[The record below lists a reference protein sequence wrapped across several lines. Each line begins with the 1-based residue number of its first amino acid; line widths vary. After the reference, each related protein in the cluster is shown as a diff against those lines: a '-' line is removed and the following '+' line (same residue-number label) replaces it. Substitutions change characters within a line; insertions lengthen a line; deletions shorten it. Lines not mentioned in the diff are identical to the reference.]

1 MRKICL
7 FLLMLT
13 LAVGVNA
20 QRKTDVLDRGLVA
33 MKVSSGVYLSWRI
46 PAEEYYD
53 VTYNVYRNGTPIAEG
68 LTVSNFT
75 DPVGTKTNTYSVA
88 PVVRGVVKDRCV
100 DVSVWSSSYK
110 EIPLTHADIRS
121 TLVPNDACC
130 ADVDGD
136 GELEIIMK
144 FDNLSEM
151 EQAYPKYGPTVGGVV
166 THEYTIFEVLKQN
179 GQRLWWLNCGPNMG
193 DFQNNEQNMVAFDW
207 DQDGK
212 AECVMRAASGT
223 VVHYANGNTY
233 VVGNAN
239 TNVRA
244 ATGGGVNWFVTTT
257 EEYLLYM
264 NGETGEVYDCIPYPL
279 ALLESGETDM
289 NKAWGDGSGH
299 RASKHFFGAPYLD
312 GRKPSIFIAR
322 GIYTRHKMAALDV
335 NPTTHKLS
343 VRWKW
348 YNNSN
353 GPWKGQGYHNFG
365 IADVDWDGRDEIVY
379 GSMVIDDNG
388 NGLSTTGLGHGDS
401 QHCSDFNPYIHGQE
415 IYACLED
422 NPGNNY
428 RDATTSKLYHRYIAG
443 TDDGR
448 AMAGNFTNDFP
459 GGLGCSA
466 REGAVSTIVNEAV
479 AGLGATGVNT
489 NFRIYWDGDLCS
501 ETFNYL
507 NGKNTEGCVAKYGSW
522 TPIYTMAGSMTNND
536 TKGTPC
542 YQGDIL
548 GDWREEV
555 IMRTANNNIRIYST
569 PTPTA
574 HRITSLWHDHQYRNA
589 MVWQMCGYNQ
599 PPHTSFYIGEMEG
612 ITTPQPPL
620 TTVGR
625 TEVANGGTISA
636 AYNDKHV
643 IVCET
648 KNSSVSIA
656 DGVSP
661 YILTFNVPTWVQGSA
676 ASECTTKETNIKYT
690 TYTCNV
696 TGGGLA
702 GSTRLVKQG
711 DGILNLPA
719 AEFTHTGETSLW
731 GGVTNFNG
739 TMKNSDLVLHRFAE
753 FNATGEFKNISA
765 EYASVIR
772 PGGSNAKGTIATNHY
787 SMGFGSRL
795 TVDLFSNDI
804 TADQINAKSLSIETK
819 SDAAWIAAG
828 PQYLSPVI
836 ELVGHLKSGASKME
850 AGKYVIATIEGEVEG
865 DVNSI
870 ILEGLPTE
878 KKQLY
883 VEDGKLILEILP
895 MRDPATVYWTGVN
908 GNAWDLDYTENFY
921 LVNGE
926 IQEPTTFV
934 SDDDVVFDN
943 NATRKAVELNANLM
957 PASVTFNNSAT
968 YTLGGEGSIDGSAKF
983 TKEGSGT
990 VVVSNINTYTG
1001 GTYLKG
1007 GTTRVTQLA
1016 NQYNE
1021 YGSLGARTTNA
1032 NLFTMENGATLQ
1044 TTSAVETNSPMK
1056 MVGDE
1061 GGVINNSA
1069 EFRMEAALSGTQL
1082 TKKGSG
1088 CLFIHG
1094 NSTLSRLIVTAG
1106 SVAETV
1112 RPATTVELQG
1122 GILYDDAQNTVHP
1135 IYVPEGKSAAW
1146 HLTYSYYTGYNNAL
1160 TGSGTLTIVPRNS
1173 VSRVRIESGW
1183 NSFEGTIVHN
1193 TSLWLPLRGNVTAP
1207 KMTLQLAAG
1216 SAAASS
1222 PGYTYS
1228 IGAVTGSGSLTNSAC
1243 DFNSSAQVS
1252 GNVTWNIGN
1261 SLDKDF
1267 TFSGSINDNS
1277 ASNYCTFNK
1286 VGSCTMTYNGPG
1298 MNITHPVTVNGGLIL
1313 NNETGANLGTGKL
1326 TLASGS
1332 TLTSTASTLKNSTIQ
1347 ANSTSKMYVT
1357 KCNFTG
1363 TTMTFSSGS
1372 ELNLY
1377 KNSNVKDRGVLD
1389 AGSANITIN
1398 NGAKI
1403 SAYLKNNT
1411 LASSITTT
1419 GKVTINGNI
1428 TIEYNSNSRT
1438 GVTPKQMP
1446 SWKIVDASN
1455 IVLGSTVTWTFAEL
1469 PEGYVWDTSNFATD
1483 GTVSI
1488 IADPT
1493 GVNELKAVQLG
1504 SNELTEAH
1512 TLSGAYVGRPTKP
1525 GIYVQKGQKYIVE

>member
-1 MRKICL
+1 
-7 FLLMLT
+7 MLT

-33 MKVSSGVYLSWRI
+33 MKTSSGVYLSWRLN
-46 PAEEYYD
+46 AEEYYD
-53 VTYNVYRNGTPIAEG
+53 VTFNVYRNGTKITDTPIS
-68 LTVSNFT
+68 VSNFE
-75 DPVGTKTNTYSVA
+75 DPSGTKTNTYSVA
-88 PVVRGVVKDRCV
+88 PVVRGVEKARCE
-100 DVSVWSSSYK
+100 DVSVWSGSYK
-110 EIPLTHADIRS
+110 EIALTHEGIRS

-151 EQAYPKYGPTVGGVV
+151 EQSYPKYGPTVGGVV

-193 DFQNNEQNMVAFDW
+193 DFQNNEQNMVAYDW

-223 VVHYANGNTY
+223 VVHNALGGTY
-233 VVGNAN
+233 TVGNSN

-257 EEYLLYM
+257 EEYLLYL
-264 NGETGEVYDCIPYPL
+264 NGETGEVYDCIAYPL
-279 ALLESGETDM
+279 ALLESGETNM
-289 NKAWGDGSGH
+289 QSAWGDNSGH

-312 GRKPSIFIAR
+312 GRNPSIFIAR
-322 GIYTRHKMAALDV
+322 GIYTRHKMAAYDV
-335 NPTTHKLS
+335 DKSTHKLKL
-343 VRWKW
+343 RWKW

-388 NGLSTTGLGHGDS
+388 KGLSTTGLGHGDA
-401 QHCSDFNPYIHGQE
+401 QHCSDLNPYIHGQE

-428 RDATTSKLYHRYIAG
+428 RDATTSKLYHRCIAG
-443 TDDGR
+443 NDDGR

-479 AGLGATGVNT
+479 SGLGTTGVNT
-489 NFRIYWDGDLCS
+489 NFRIYWDGDLCE

-555 IMRTANNNIRIYST
+555 IMRTSNNNIRIYST

-574 HRITSLWHDHQYRNA
+574 HRVYTLWHDHQYRNS

-599 PPHTSFYIGEMEG
+599 PPHTSYFLGEMEG
-612 ITTPQPPL
+612 IIAPPPPL

-625 TEVANGGTISA
+625 AEVANGGTISA
-636 AYNDKHV
+636 AYNDQHV
-643 IVCET
+643 IVCEVG
-648 KNSSVSIA
+648 NSSVSIA

-676 ASECTTKETNIKYT
+676 ASETTTKETNIKYT

-696 TGGGLA
+696 TGGGLS

-711 DGILNLPA
+711 DGVLTLPA
-719 AEFTHTGETSLW
+719 AEFTHTGSTDIW
-731 GGVTNFNG
+731 AGVVNFYG
-739 TMKNSDLVLHRFAE
+739 TMKNSDLWLNRFAE
-753 FNATGEFKNISA
+753 INATGQFKNIKA
-765 EYASVIR
+765 DYASIIR
-772 PGGSNAKGTIATNHY
+772 PGGKDAKGAIATDRY
-787 SMGFGSRL
+787 TMGFGSRL
-795 TVDLFSNDI
+795 VVDLYCDDL
-804 TADQINAKSLSIETK
+804 TADQINAKSLTIEQKT
-819 SDAAWIAAG
+819 DAAWIAAG

-895 MRDPATVYWTGVN
+895 MREPTTVYWTGAN
-908 GNAWDLDYTENFY
+908 SNAWDLDNTENFY

-926 IQEPTTFV
+926 IQEATTFV

-943 NATRKAVELNANLM
+943 NAARKAVELNANLM
-957 PASVTFNNSAT
+957 PKTVTFNNSQA
-968 YTLGGEGSIDGSAKF
+968 YTLSGEGSIDGSAKF
-983 TKEGSGT
+983 IKEGSGAVT
-990 VVVSNINTYTG
+990 VSTINTYKG

-1007 GTTRVTQLA
+1007 GTVRVTQLA

-1021 YGSLGARTTNA
+1021 YGNLGAKTTSA
-1032 NLFTMENGATLQ
+1032 SLFTMENGATLQ
-1044 TTSAVETNSPMK
+1044 TTAAVETNSPIK
-1056 MVGDE
+1056 MIGDE
-1061 GGVINNSA
+1061 GGVIDNA
-1069 EFRMEAALSGTQL
+1069 ADFRMEAALSGTVL

-1088 CLFIHG
+1088 ALFVHG
-1094 NSTLSRLIVTAG
+1094 GSTLSRLIVTAG
-1106 SVAETV
+1106 SLAETTQ
-1112 RPATTVELQG
+1112 PAATVEMRG
-1122 GILYDDAQNTVHP
+1122 GILYDDAQNTAHA
-1135 IYVPEGKSAAW
+1135 IYVPEGKSATW
-1146 HLTYSYYTGYNNAL
+1146 DLTYANYTGYRNQL
-1160 TGSGTLTIVPRNS
+1160 SGSGKLTIVPRNS

-1183 NSFEGTIVHN
+1183 ANFEGTIVHS
-1193 TSLWLPLRGNVTAP
+1193 TKSWLPLRGSMTAP
-1207 KMTLQLAAG
+1207 NMTLQLEEG
-1216 SAAASS
+1216 CDAASS
-1222 PGYTYS
+1222 PGYTYT

-1261 SLDKDF
+1261 NLGKNF
-1267 TFSGSINDNS
+1267 TFSGGVNDNS
-1277 ASNYCTFNK
+1277 SSNYCTFNK
-1286 VGSCTMTYNGPG
+1286 VGSCTMTYKGPG

-1332 TLTSTASTLKNSTIQ
+1332 TLTSTASTLKNGTIQ
-1347 ANSTSKMYVT
+1347 ANSTSKMFVT
-1357 KCNFTG
+1357 KCNFNG

-1372 ELNLY
+1372 ELNVY
-1377 KNSNVKDRGVLD
+1377 ENSTAKNVGVLD
-1389 AGSANITIN
+1389 AGSANITISS
-1398 NGAKI
+1398 GAMI
-1403 SAYLKNNT
+1403 SAYLKSNT
-1411 LASSITTT
+1411 SASSITTT

-1428 TIEYNSNSRT
+1428 TLVYNSSSRS
-1438 GVTPKQMP
+1438 GVKPTLMP
-1446 SWKIVDASN
+1446 SWKIVDAGN
-1455 IVLGSTVTWTFAEL
+1455 IVLGSNVTWTLEEL
-1469 PEGYVWDTSNFATD
+1469 PAGYIWDTSSFATD

-1488 IADPT
+1488 IADPS
-1493 GVNELKAVQLG
+1493 GVNELKAVALG
-1504 SNELTEAH
+1504 SDELTEAY

-1525 GIYVQKGQKYIVE
+1525 GIYIQNGQKYVVK